1 MFENDDILNLIRYIN
16 IQNTHGP
23 DDISICIIKI
33 CDSALVKSLPLIF
46 QNCLNCSTF
55 LDIWKKSNICPVHTK
70 NGKQIISNYR
80 PVSVLPVFG
89 KIFEKLIFKS
99 LFEYLDEHKLLS
111 EHQSG
116 FRPNDSYEDQLLST
130 VHDIYTDFDDD
141 LTLEV

>member
-1 MFENDDILNLIRYIN
+1 MLKSHLNKFNRAKLGLSLIMVC
-16 IQNTHGP
+16 
-23 DDISICIIKI
+23 ICI
-33 CDSALVKSLPLIF
+33 
-46 QNCLNCSTF
+46 
-55 LDIWKKSNICPVHTK
+55 
-70 NGKQIISNYR
+70 
-80 PVSVLPVFG
+80 SVLSVFG